1 MYDKVS
7 TNLNFVEREVEV
19 QKIWKENN
27 IFEKAMLPERVV
39 LFLLFMMALQQQTV
53 SHTLVIL
60 LHVP

>member
-1 MYDKVS
+1 MTKVS

-19 QKIWKENN
+19 QNFGKRI
-27 IFEKAMLPERVV
+27 IFLKKAMLPERVV